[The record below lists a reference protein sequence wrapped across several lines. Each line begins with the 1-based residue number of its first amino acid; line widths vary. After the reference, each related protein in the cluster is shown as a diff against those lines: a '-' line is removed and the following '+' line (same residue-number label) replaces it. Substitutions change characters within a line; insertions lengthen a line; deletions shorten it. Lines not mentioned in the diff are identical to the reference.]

1 MDRLGIKD
9 GRAASSREE
18 VLVFPLHNLRTGN
31 RRPVAGV
38 TYGDPPFSFAV

>member
-9 GRAASSREE
+9 GCAASSREE

-31 RRPVAGV
+31 RHRVGDV
-38 TYGDPPFSFAV
+38 TYGDPPFSFAM

>member
-31 RRPVAGV
+31 RHRVGGV